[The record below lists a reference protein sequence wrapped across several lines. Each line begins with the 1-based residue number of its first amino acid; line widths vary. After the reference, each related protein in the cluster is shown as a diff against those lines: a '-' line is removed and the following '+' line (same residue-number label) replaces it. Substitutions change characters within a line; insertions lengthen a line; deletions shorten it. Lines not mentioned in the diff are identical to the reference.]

1 MLFLSSSPPQPNRSS
16 GKFSSQSR
24 QQGTFKRLN
33 LRERLIS
40 PDMCPQGFRLQSK
53 VRNPRHPRASQVA
66 QDYTKSKGGKCMSFC
81 FRFQRCSLAWNFSDD
96 LPRLLV
102 FRSAGL
108 KQKQCE
114 TSVIADSPPR
124 TRAAQAN
131 QCMRTPRADASDFQ
145 YFDLSSLRQ
154 PGWQSAT
161 SARQKMENIS
171 SGICK

>member
-96 LPRLLV
+96 RKSSMQPKPSANDQHESTRPYGFHTHTQNVLRNAMHVHWIQMSKSAQLQKSFVISEHCPSTVRCIRHAKGMLP
-102 FRSAGL
+102 
-108 KQKQCE
+108 
-114 TSVIADSPPR
+114 PP
-124 TRAAQAN
+124 
-131 QCMRTPRADASDFQ
+131 
-145 YFDLSSLRQ
+145 L
-154 PGWQSAT
+154 
-161 SARQKMENIS
+161 
-171 SGICK
+171 